1 MLKLIQASFKKT
13 PYFNSRKIIQKI
25 YCLKR
30 VLFSHLSYHQ
40 MLHFSWKFYWNSSS
54 LSEDKNFYYFNCNC
68 FSFFWIFFTC
78 YKKIHVSIYKI
89 MSAVFCFEWVS
100 GWFSDTHSTPKVGG
114 ELRVQNKVI
123 KGNNICFAFLVKKI
137 FLNFCRLFHFVLI

>member
-13 PYFNSRKIIQKI
+13 PYFNPRKIIQKI

-40 MLHFSWKFYWNSSS
+40 MLHFSWKFSWNSSS

-68 FSFFWIFFTC
+68 FSFFWIFLLAT
-78 YKKIHVSIYKI
+78 KKS
-89 MSAVFCFEWVS
+89 MSASIRKCQQFFVLSEWVD
-100 GWFSDTHSTPKVGG
+100 GLVIPIAP
-114 ELRVQNKVI
+114 LRWVVSWGYKTKWL
-123 KGNNICFAFLVKKI
+123 KGTI
-137 FLNFCRLFHFVLI
+137 FVLHFL